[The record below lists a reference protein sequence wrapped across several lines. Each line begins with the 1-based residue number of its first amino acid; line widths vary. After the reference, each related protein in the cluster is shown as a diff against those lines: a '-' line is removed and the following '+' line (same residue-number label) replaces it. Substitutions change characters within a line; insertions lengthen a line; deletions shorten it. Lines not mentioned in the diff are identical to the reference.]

1 MSSKATNTSQII
13 KWILFVLGVLI
24 TGAAIFFDS
33 LLFGE
38 KSIFNRSISN
48 NEVVNLL
55 YQKIPA
61 LIRSIQ
67 IIVLALILY
76 YLVSVILSKMLGRN
90 NRGVTIAKLCKSFL
104 KWIVAIAS
112 LMFVLG
118 AWGID
123 TTTLLASAGILTL
136 IVGLGAQS
144 LVADIVAGIF
154 IVFEGEFQVGD
165 IVIINNWRGTVQ
177 EIGVRTTKIIDAGGN
192 VNIVNNSE
200 ITTIINQT
208 QEVSLAKCTVGIE
221 YGESLTR
228 VELVIKE
235 NLDKIKEHIPAILEG
250 PYYKGVTMLNT
261 SSVDLLFIAKC
272 KEEDIFQ
279 VQRDLNREFKLLF
292 DENGINIPFPQI
304 VLNHPKE
311 MSVAAS
317 TSKKRA
323 AKKFLEEQK
332 TLSEDLESEEM
343 DR

>member
-1 MSSKATNTSQII
+1 MKDEKKVSNVL
-13 KWILFVLGVLI
+13 KWILFALGLI
-24 TGAAIFFDS
+24 ATGVTMFYDAY
-33 LLFGE
+33 LFGE
-38 KSIFNRSISN
+38 SSIFNQTLTDN
-48 NEVVNLL
+48 NLFNFL

-61 LIRSIQ
+61 LIRSMQ
-67 IIVLALILY
+67 IIFLSMTVY
-76 YLVSVILSKMLGRN
+76 YLGDFLFRATFGRS
-90 NRGVTIAKLCKSFL
+90 NRGMTISKLCKSFL
-104 KWIVAIAS
+104 KWVVAISS
-112 LMFVLG
+112 LMFVLS

-136 IVGLGAQS
+136 IIGLGAQS

-177 EIGVRTTKIIDAGGN
+177 EIGVRTTKIVDAGGN

-208 QEVSLAKCTVGIE
+208 QEESLAKCVVGIE

-228 VELVIKE
+228 VELVVKDNLEKIKE
-235 NLDKIKEHIPAILEG
+235 NIPAILEG

-261 SSVDLLFIAKC
+261 SSVDLLFVAKC

-292 DENGINIPFPQI
+292 DEHGINIPFPQV
-304 VLNHPKE
+304 VLNQPSVSNTKTSEKKKKSAKE
-311 MSVAAS
+311 
-317 TSKKRA
+317 
-323 AKKFLEEQK
+323 FLEEQK
-332 TLSEDLESEEM
+332 MLSNELESEELEQ
-343 DR
+343 